1 MIQIIMKVYAGQ
13 GEKKN
18 GAGKDAV
25 RRRCDRKRTEGMD
38 KLKKREYTLIRIEE
52 RCAVMSELYRK
63 MQDFL
68 GDQQRLMERMAG
80 RLDLWEE
87 CVGLFPR
94 EEILDEMDAAL
105 QAGDTNA
112 LYGAVHRLK
121 GNLANFGF
129 DSAAE
134 LAMKVLS
141 ALKENEPEK
150 VKEGY
155 LQLRTIYAQIAE
167 RLGDAE

>member
-1 MIQIIMKVYAGQ
+1 MKVYAGQ
-13 GEKKN
+13 GENKN

-68 GDQQRLMERMAG
+68 GDEQKLMERMAG

-94 EEILDEMDAAL
+94 GEILEEMDAAL

-134 LAMKVLS
+134 LAMKVLA
-141 ALKENEPEK
+141 ALKEDDL
-150 VKEGY
+150 VTAKEGY
-155 LQLRTIYAQIAE
+155 RQLRTIYAQIAE

>member
-1 MIQIIMKVYAGQ
+1 
-13 GEKKN
+13 
-18 GAGKDAV
+18 
-25 RRRCDRKRTEGMD
+25 
-38 KLKKREYTLIRIEE
+38 
-52 RCAVMSELYRK
+52 MSELYRR
-63 MQDFL
+63 MQMFL
-68 GDQQRLMERMAG
+68 GDQQKLMERMAG

-105 QAGDTNA
+105 QEGDTNA
-112 LYGAVHRLK
+112 FYGIVHRLK

-134 LAMKVLS
+134 LAMEVLG
-141 ALKENEPEK
+141 ALKEDNIAEA
-150 VKEGY
+150 KEGY
-155 LQLRTIYAQIAE
+155 LRLRAAYGQILE